1 VAWVFIGLLRPF
13 LLSSKIEMKKRFIFF
28 VLSACLGIACAGG
41 APAPVPV
48 SSTPATQA
56 EQPNAAPA
64 GGHDHASHELENKM
78 PRVSAEELKRLVASG
93 RAVIVDVRPAE
104 EYRAAH
110 IQGAINMPLQ
120 QIEAGQL
127 PNLPLYKRLIS
138 YCT

>member
-1 VAWVFIGLLRPF
+1 
-13 LLSSKIEMKKRFIFF
+13 MKKRFIFF

-93 RAVIVDVRPAE
+93 RAVIVDVRSAD